1 MGRVLNKQKLL
12 RIATRKSPLAYWQAN
27 TIKEQIEKI
36 FPHLTISLL
45 PLLTEGDRQQNS
57 SLSKLGG
64 KGLFVKELEGALLS
78 HQADIAVH
86 SMKDLPM
93 DLEAGLVLGAICKRE
108 DPRDVL
114 ISRFAQPLAQ
124 LSSGS
129 YVGTSSLRRQSQLL
143 ALRPDLQVRVLRGN
157 VGTRL
162 DKLVAG
168 EFDAII
174 LAAAGLI
181 RLKKRDCI
189 SEYLET
195 NNFLPAPGQGALGIE
210 CRADDGESLAII
222 SKLTHSDTYSCVLAE
237 RALSRELGGSCQVPI
252 AAYATTLG
260 HGQLSL
266 RALVGNLEGTKL
278 IKVEKQGS
286 IVDAE
291 KIGFLAAQ
299 SLRNLGAEEI
309 LKEILNMDS

>member
-1 MGRVLNKQKLL
+1 MNNKKFLC
-12 RIATRKSPLAYWQAN
+12 IATRKSPLAYWQAN
-27 TIKEQIEKI
+27 IIKEQLQKL
-36 FPHLTISLL
+36 FPYLTISLL
-45 PLLTEGDRQQNS
+45 PLLTEGDRLQNS
-57 SLSKLGG
+57 SLTKFGG
-64 KGLFVKELEGALLS
+64 KGLFVKELEAALIN

-93 DLEAGLVLGAICKRE
+93 DLEAGLLLGAICKRE

-114 ISRFAQPLAQ
+114 ISRFGQPLTQ
-124 LSSGS
+124 ISSGS
-129 YVGTSSLRRQSQLL
+129 CIGTSSLRRQSQLL
-143 ALRPDLQVRVLRGN
+143 ALRPDLQVKVLRGN

-162 DKLVAG
+162 DKLTAG

-181 RLKKRDCI
+181 RLKKTGRI

-195 NNFLPAPGQGALGIE
+195 SCFLPAPGQGALGIE
-210 CRADDGESLAII
+210 CRSDDEQSKGYI
-222 SKLTHSDTYSCVLAE
+222 SKLTHRDTYYCVLAE

-252 AAYATTLG
+252 AAYATSLD

-266 RALVGNLEGTKL
+266 QALVGNLDGTKL
-278 IKVEKQGS
+278 IKIEKKGA
-286 IVDAE
+286 IDDAE

-309 LKEILNMDS
+309 LKEILNINF

>member
-1 MGRVLNKQKLL
+1 LNKKKILC
-12 RIATRKSPLAYWQAN
+12 IATRKSPLAYRQAN
-27 TIKEQIEKI
+27 TIKEQLEKL
-36 FPHLTISLL
+36 FPYLTINLL

-57 SLSKLGG
+57 SLNKLGG
-64 KGLFVKELEGALLS
+64 KGLFVKELEGALLN

-93 DLEAGLVLGAICKRE
+93 DLEEGLVLGAICKRE

-114 ISRFAQPLAQ
+114 ISRFSQSLSQ
-124 LSSGS
+124 LLPGS

-143 ALRPDLQVRVLRGN
+143 TLRPDLRVGVLRGN

-162 DKLVAG
+162 DKLAVG

-181 RLKKRDCI
+181 RLKKADCI

-195 NNFLPAPGQGALGIE
+195 SYFLPAPGQGALGIE
-210 CRADDGESLAII
+210 CRAEDEESMTYI
-222 SKLTHSDTYSCVLAE
+222 SKLLHPDTHYCVLAE

-252 AAYATTLG
+252 AAYAISLD
-260 HGQLSL
+260 HGQINLQ
-266 RALVGNLEGTKL
+266 ALVGKLDGTKL
-278 IKVEKQGS
+278 IKVEKQGY
-286 IVDAE
+286 IADAE
-291 KIGFLAAQ
+291 KIGLLAAQ
-299 SLRNLGAEEI
+299 SLRDLGVD
-309 LKEILNMDS
+309 EILNDILNTSP

>member
-1 MGRVLNKQKLL
+1 MGRFLNKKKLL

-162 DKLVAG
+162 DKLAAG

-222 SKLTHSDTYSCVLAE
+222 SKLTYTDTYYCVLAE

-260 HGQLSL
+260 HAQLSL

>member
-1 MGRVLNKQKLL
+1 LNQKKFL

-27 TIKEQIEKI
+27 MIKQQLERL
-36 FPHLTISLL
+36 FPFLTITLL
-45 PLLTEGDRQQNS
+45 PLLTEGDRKQDS

-64 KGLFVKELEGALLS
+64 KGLFVKELEGALLN

-93 DLEAGLVLGAICKRE
+93 DLEKGLILGAICERE

-114 ISRFAQPLAQ
+114 ISRFAQPLNQ
-124 LSSGS
+124 LASGS

-143 ALRPDLQVRVLRGN
+143 ALRPDLRVSVLRGN

-162 DKLVAG
+162 DKLAAG

-181 RLKKRDCI
+181 RLKKTDCI
-189 SEYLET
+189 SEYLEISC
-195 NNFLPAPGQGALGIE
+195 FLPAPGQGALGIE
-210 CRADDGESLAII
+210 CRADDMDSMAYI
-222 SKLTHSDTYSCVLAE
+222 SRLTHPVTQYCVLAE

-252 AAYATTLG
+252 AAYAAPLG
-260 HGQLSL
+260 NDQMSL
-266 RALVGNLEGTKL
+266 RALVGKPDGTEL

-286 IVDAE
+286 IRDAE
-291 KIGFLAAQ
+291 KIGFLAAE
-299 SLRNLGAEEI
+299 SLRALGVDTILQEI
-309 LKEILNMDS
+309 LKISAYK

>member
-1 MGRVLNKQKLL
+1 MNKKKIL

-27 TIKEQIEKI
+27 TIKEQLEKL
-36 FPHLTISLL
+36 FPFLTITLL

-64 KGLFVKELEGALLS
+64 KGLFVKELEGALLNY
-78 HQADIAVH
+78 QADIAVH

-93 DLEAGLVLGAICKRE
+93 DLEEGLTLGAICKRD

-114 ISRFAQPLAQ
+114 ISRSDQALIQ
-124 LSSGS
+124 LSPESC
-129 YVGTSSLRRQSQLL
+129 VGTSSLRRQSQLL
-143 ALRPDLQVRVLRGN
+143 ALRPDLQVSVLRGN
-157 VGTRL
+157 IGTRI
-162 DKLVAG
+162 DKLAAG

-181 RLKKRDCI
+181 RLKKTDCI

-195 NNFLPAPGQGALGIE
+195 SCFLPAPGQGALGIE
-210 CRADDGESLAII
+210 CRVDDGESLTYI
-222 SKLTHSDTYSCVLAE
+222 SKLTHSDTYYCVLAE

-252 AAYATTLG
+252 AAYAIMLS

-266 RALVGNLEGTKL
+266 QALVGNLDGTKL

-286 IVDAE
+286 IVEAE

-299 SLRNLGAEEI
+299 SLRDFGVEEI
-309 LKEILNMDS
+309 LKEILNINS

>member
-27 TIKEQIEKI
+27 TIKEQLEEL
-36 FPHLTISLL
+36 FPYLTITLL

-64 KGLFVKELEGALLS
+64 KGLFVKELEGALLG

-143 ALRPDLQVRVLRGN
+143 ALRSDLQVKVLRGN
-157 VGTRL
+157 IGTRL
-162 DKLVAG
+162 DKLAVG

-181 RLKKRDCI
+181 RLKKTDCI

-195 NNFLPAPGQGALGIE
+195 SCFLPAPGQGALGIE
-210 CRADDGESLAII
+210 CRAGDEESLAII
-222 SKLTHSDTYSCVLAE
+222 SKLAHPDTNYCVLAE

-260 HGQLSL
+260 YGQLNL

-286 IVDAE
+286 IADAE

-299 SLRNLGAEEI
+299 NLRDLGVEEI
-309 LKEILNMDS
+309 LKGILNTGT

>member
-1 MGRVLNKQKLL
+1 MYKKNFL

-27 TIKEQIEKI
+27 TIKEQLENF
-36 FPHLTISLL
+36 FPYLTISLL

-64 KGLFVKELEGALLS
+64 KGLFVKELEGALLN

-114 ISRFAQPLAQ
+114 ISRFAQSLTQ

-129 YVGTSSLRRQSQLL
+129 CVGTSSLRRQSQLL
-143 ALRPDLQVRVLRGN
+143 ALRPDLQVCVLRGN

-162 DKLVAG
+162 DKLATG

-181 RLKKRDCI
+181 RLKKTDCI

-195 NNFLPAPGQGALGIE
+195 SSFLPAPGQGALGIE
-210 CRADDGESLAII
+210 CRADDEESMTYI
-222 SKLTHSDTYSCVLAE
+222 SKLIHPVTYYCVLAE

-252 AAYATTLG
+252 AAYATSLS
-260 HGQLSL
+260 HSQLNL
-266 RALVGNLEGTKL
+266 QALVGSLDGTKL
-278 IKVEKQGS
+278 IKVEKRGL
-286 IVDAE
+286 ITDAE
-291 KIGFLAAQ
+291 KIGLLAAQ
-299 SLRNLGAEEI
+299 ALRNLGVEEI
-309 LKEILNMDS
+309 LNINS

>member
-1 MGRVLNKQKLL
+1 MNNKKFLC
-12 RIATRKSPLAYWQAN
+12 IATRKSPLAYWQAN
-27 TIKEQIEKI
+27 IIKEQLQKL
-36 FPHLTISLL
+36 FPYLTISLL
-45 PLLTEGDRQQNS
+45 PLLTEGDRLQNN

-64 KGLFVKELEGALLS
+64 KGLFVKELEAALIN

-114 ISRFAQPLAQ
+114 ISRFGQPLTQ
-124 LSSGS
+124 ISSGS
-129 YVGTSSLRRQSQLL
+129 CIGTSSSRRQSQLL
-143 ALRPDLQVRVLRGN
+143 ALRPDLQVKVLRGN

-162 DKLVAG
+162 DKLTAG

-181 RLKKRDCI
+181 RLNKTNQI

-195 NNFLPAPGQGALGIE
+195 SCFLPAPGQGALGIE
-210 CRADDGESLAII
+210 CRSDDEESKRYI
-222 SKLTHSDTYSCVLAE
+222 SKLTHLDTYYCVLAE
-237 RALSRELGGSCQVPI
+237 RALSRELGGSCQAPI
-252 AAYATTLG
+252 AAYATFLDQ
-260 HGQLSL
+260 GQLSL
-266 RALVGNLEGTKL
+266 QTLVGNLDGTKL
-278 IKVEKQGS
+278 IRVEKKGA
-286 IVDAE
+286 IDDAE
-291 KIGFLAAQ
+291 KIGLLAAQ

-309 LKEILNMDS
+309 LKEILNINF

>member
-1 MGRVLNKQKLL
+1 MYKKNFL

-27 TIKEQIEKI
+27 TIKEQLEKL
-36 FPHLTISLL
+36 FPYLTISLL

-64 KGLFVKELEGALLS
+64 KGLFVKELEGALLN

-93 DLEAGLVLGAICKRE
+93 DLEEGLVLGAICKRE

-114 ISRFAQPLAQ
+114 ISRFAQSLTQ

-129 YVGTSSLRRQSQLL
+129 CVGTSSLRRQSQLL

-162 DKLVAG
+162 DKLAAG

-181 RLKKRDCI
+181 RLKKTDCI

-195 NNFLPAPGQGALGIE
+195 SSFLPAPGQGALGIE
-210 CRADDGESLAII
+210 CRADDEKSMTTI
-222 SKLTHSDTYSCVLAE
+222 SRLTHPVTRSCVLAE

-252 AAYATTLG
+252 AAYATSLS

-266 RALVGNLEGTKL
+266 QALVGNLDGTKL
-278 IKVEKQGS
+278 IKVEELGA
-286 IVDAE
+286 IADAE
-291 KIGFLAAQ
+291 KIGLLAAQ
-299 SLRNLGAEEI
+299 TLRNLGVEEI
-309 LKEILNMDS
+309 LKQILNINS

>member
-1 MGRVLNKQKLL
+1 MGRFLDKKKFL

-27 TIKEQIEKI
+27 TIKEQLEIL
-36 FPHLTISLL
+36 FPYLTISLL

-64 KGLFVKELEGALLS
+64 KGLFVKELEGALLN

-93 DLEAGLVLGAICKRE
+93 DLETGLVLAAICKRE

-114 ISRFAQPLAQ
+114 ISRFAQPLIQ

-129 YVGTSSLRRQSQLL
+129 YIGTSSLRRQSQLL
-143 ALRPDLQVRVLRGN
+143 ALRPDLQVKVLRGN

-162 DKLVAG
+162 DKLAAG

-181 RLKKRDCI
+181 RLKKTDCI

-195 NNFLPAPGQGALGIE
+195 TCFLPAPGQGALGIE
-210 CRADDGESLAII
+210 CRADDEESIATI
-222 SKLTHSDTYSCVLAE
+222 SKLTDPDTYYCVLAE

-260 HGQLSL
+260 YGQLNL

-286 IVDAE
+286 IADAE

-299 SLRNLGAEEI
+299 NLRDLGVEEI
-309 LKEILNMDS
+309 LKGILNTGT

>member
-1 MGRVLNKQKLL
+1 LYKKKIL

-27 TIKEQIEKI
+27 TIKEQLEKL
-36 FPHLTISLL
+36 FPYLTISLF
-45 PLLTEGDRQQNS
+45 PLLTEGDKQQNS

-78 HQADIAVH
+78 HLADIAVH

-93 DLEAGLVLGAICKRE
+93 DLETGLVLGAICRRE

-114 ISRFAQPLAQ
+114 VSRFAQSLTQ

-129 YVGTSSLRRQSQLL
+129 CVGTSSLRRQSQLL

-162 DKLVAG
+162 DRLAAG

-181 RLKKRDCI
+181 RLQKTDCI

-195 NNFLPAPGQGALGIE
+195 SSFLPAPGQGALGIE
-210 CRADDGESLAII
+210 CRADDEESMTYV
-222 SKLTHSDTYSCVLAE
+222 SRLTHSVTHYCVLAE

-252 AAYATTLG
+252 AAYATSLG
-260 HGQLSL
+260 RGQLSL
-266 RALVGNLEGTKL
+266 QALVGNLEGTKL
-278 IKVEKQGS
+278 IKVEKLGS
-286 IVDAE
+286 ITDAE
-291 KIGFLAAQ
+291 KIGLLAAQ
-299 SLRNLGAEEI
+299 SLRNLGVEEI
-309 LKEILNMDS
+309 LKEILSINS